1 MSETEIRTARLIL
14 RRASEADPAAL
25 NAAVQDP
32 RIYRNVGTV
41 PAAQTLEQTLLQQAQ
56 RAARSAEGKGGG
68 FCAYLDGE
76 LIGLAGGG
84 ENDETGIVDFG
95 YWILPSHWG
104 RGFATE
110 ASFAVLRWFV
120 HEQGR
125 TAFTASHIIDNAS
138 SGRVLVKLGFRPVG
152 QSRHFCAGRAG
163 EVDAI
168 DFVWPASPEILT
180 QLQEPDHG

>member
-1 MSETEIRTARLIL
+1 MSETEIRTSRLVL

-32 RIYRNVGTV
+32 RIYLNVGTV
-41 PAAQTLEQTLLQQAQ
+41 PPAQTLEQTVVQQAQ
-56 RAARSAEGKGGG
+56 RAARSAVGKAGG
-68 FCAYLDGE
+68 FCAYHDGALMG
-76 LIGLAGGG
+76 LIGGG
-84 ENDETGIVDFG
+84 ENDATGIVDFG
-95 YWILPSHWG
+95 YWIAPSHWG

-110 ASFAVLRWFV
+110 AGFAVLRWFV

-125 TAFTASHIIDNAS
+125 TAFTASHITDNAP

-180 QLQEPDHG
+180 QLQEPDHV